1 MIVPKNNTQTP
12 RPDDCEWHPERLQL
26 AQSIAASD
34 PADPLMHRALSAQQS
49 ADRCVAV
56 RLLDETGRLAL
67 ADILDL
73 TQVAFS

>member
-34 PADPLMHRALSAQQS
+34 GTDLSMHRALKGSQ
-49 ADRCVAV
+49 RV
-56 RLLDETGRLAL
+56 RIDAWRWWCSDEQKNR
-67 ADILDL
+67 L